1 MPARQS
7 AHAMSLTALS
17 LDAFTRKLASADPTP
32 GGGSVAAAVGS
43 FGAGLVR
50 MVALLT
56 SNSPKHA
63 DVAARCNQ
71 TAQAAQRL
79 ADDLLKLVDEDAAS
93 FDRVSA
99 AYRLPKSSDAEKTA
113 RSQAIQT
120 ALAGAIEPPLR
131 VIGYSKQICDLAAVL
146 ADIGNPN
153 ALSDIGCAALCAQ
166 AAAHGASLNVEVN
179 ASALK
184 DRELARS
191 HTERVHADLAQV
203 GLLAEV
209 ILGKLRTK
217 AAG

>member
-1 MPARQS
+1 MP
-7 AHAMSLTALS
+7 LTALS

-43 FGAGLVR
+43 LGAGLVR

-63 DVAARCNQ
+63 DVADRCNQ
-71 TAQAAQRL
+71 AAQSAQTL
-79 ADDLLKLVDEDAAS
+79 VDDLLKLVDEDAAS

-99 AYRLPKSSDAEKTA
+99 AYRLPKSSDAEKSA
-113 RSQAIQT
+113 RSSAIQV
-120 ALAGAIEPPLR
+120 ALEGAIEPPLR
-131 VIGYSKQICDLAAVL
+131 VIGSSKQICDLAAVL

-166 AAAHGASLNVEVN
+166 AAAHGAALNVEIN
-179 ASALK
+179 AGALK
-184 DRELARS
+184 DSKRAS
-191 HTERVHADLAQV
+191 AYTERVHADLAQV
-203 GLLAEV
+203 SLLAEV

-217 AAG
+217 AGG